1 MAFSFR
7 VGTNWCHDFPKLARE
22 SGFYFN
28 MHGSRVRVDWN
39 RIGAIDIDRVIRER
53 DFSSIDQ
60 NINNVIDYCLESEY
74 DVKILDPN
82 FVKLFRLAQL
92 SVEYLLYCK
101 QYLDHSV
108 IILKDELRQ
117 KIEQNISMKKEI
129 AALEDTVKNLKERS
143 KEKRKLIE
151 TNIGEISN
159 GEVYKCPH
167 CPKTFV
173 RAIFVNA
180 HIARKHSYI
189 SDMGVSSSP
198 VHDHYRAETEK
209 LHNEIKTLKERLN
222 QTERVI
228 RNESDKLLNNSE
240 KDYSRNTS
248 KNEYDFNRVDRFQ
261 EQRRYQE
268 DIGSLKN
275 MLFDE
280 IRALREKDH
289 VVNESILETN
299 VKSLISQQEKE
310 IENLRNQF
318 LERLTPGMENMQAKL
333 QTQENHWKTKMEDME
348 AQHHQDIEKLTTEL
362 KATQQI
368 ADRIKSEYASKVHDL
383 EKQSMDQTNMLVEQ
397 RKQLNSLSREI
408 NNSQIQIN
416 NNKTREKNVAEFHKS
431 ALLIKH
437 DSNNENKTYKSLN
450 NTEDKTEMVIQD
462 VGSESS
468 QEYNEKLMSVVA
480 QTQKIPTKDNI
491 VKSKD
496 NKKVVTNS
504 RTVKHLITKSNLKKL
519 NRSEVV
525 KEMKNSVRHYDEL
538 DDINEVNDCINEN
551 FIIKEDPNDINKKY
565 VDIREKKETLHTDK
579 MKNKRSEFLEKRS
592 VSSVTESGSLSSMSG
607 TDSESVTTDDDL
619 VKKCKTPAI
628 KPSNIRKISI
638 LEDARS
644 MFDNRLRELGIDPE
658 WQGIPAATYKQKME
672 IIRHQ
677 QNINAK
683 KLVRYNQ
690 IKQKILEDVLQR
702 ISANHK
708 EPRYSTLTKNFPLDK
723 LVTHVKSKAWKAFNK
738 DNGEYTSIQK
748 AENTT
753 PLKLRLKQKIE
764 LLPKKY
770 KDEVCENTRES
781 PLKKNGADTYT
792 SPKVTPVYSKSIQ
805 SISSTSSIESREDI
819 KQISP
824 MKITVSD
831 TIASKINSPISKK
844 QVVTSKLFENND
856 SDSTILPDDSIL
868 SPKNKSVLKLT
879 SGSVSSLV
887 KKKVL
892 FDLND
897 KKNDDMTISENDQ
910 GKNQVNN
917 NDWKVSSFA
926 ERGEY
931 ALQKEKSMSTG
942 NIVLK
947 TSQSDKIAE
956 ISKKIQE
963 QLNISRKPPV
973 GSVETIFRV
982 NTGSQDFMNYN
993 AGNQL
998 LNSTS
1003 LVSSILDSPMRNST
1017 SPKTKGDIFPQPA
1030 PRTLKDKKDPAIVQ
1044 RKNEI
1049 KYSDLDSDID
1059 EILQM
1064 E

>member
-7 VGTNWCHDFPKLARE
+7 AGTNWCHDFPKLARE

-228 RNESDKLLNNSE
+228 RNESDKLLDNSE
-240 KDYSRNTS
+240 KDYSRNTN
-248 KNEYDFNRVDRFQ
+248 KNEYDFSRVDRFQ

-310 IENLRNQF
+310 IENLRNQ
-318 LERLTPGMENMQAKL
+318 LHERLTPGMENMQVKL
-333 QTQENHWKTKMEDME
+333 QTQENHWKVKMEDME
-348 AQHHQDIEKLTTEL
+348 TQHHRDIEKLTTEL

-368 ADRIKSEYASKVHDL
+368 ADRMKSEYAS
-383 EKQSMDQTNMLVEQ
+383 
-397 RKQLNSLSREI
+397 
-408 NNSQIQIN
+408 
-416 NNKTREKNVAEFHKS
+416 
-431 ALLIKH
+431 
-437 DSNNENKTYKSLN
+437 
-450 NTEDKTEMVIQD
+450 
-462 VGSESS
+462 
-468 QEYNEKLMSVVA
+468 
-480 QTQKIPTKDNI
+480 
-491 VKSKD
+491 
-496 NKKVVTNS
+496 
-504 RTVKHLITKSNLKKL
+504 
-519 NRSEVV
+519 
-525 KEMKNSVRHYDEL
+525 
-538 DDINEVNDCINEN
+538 
-551 FIIKEDPNDINKKY
+551 
-565 VDIREKKETLHTDK
+565 
-579 MKNKRSEFLEKRS
+579 
-592 VSSVTESGSLSSMSG
+592 
-607 TDSESVTTDDDL
+607 
-619 VKKCKTPAI
+619 
-628 KPSNIRKISI
+628 
-638 LEDARS
+638 
-644 MFDNRLRELGIDPE
+644 
-658 WQGIPAATYKQKME
+658 
-672 IIRHQ
+672 
-677 QNINAK
+677 K

-723 LVTHVKSKAWKAFNK
+723 LVTRVKSKAWKAFSK

-770 KDEVCENTRES
+770 KDEVYENTRES

-792 SPKVTPVYSKSIQ
+792 SPKVTPVYSKSIR
-805 SISSTSSIESREDI
+805 SISSASSIESREDI

-824 MKITVSD
+824 TKITVSD
-831 TIASKINSPISKK
+831 IASKMNSPISKK
-844 QVVTSKLFENND
+844 QVVTPKLFENND
-856 SDSTILPDDSIL
+856 SDSTIMPDNSVL
-868 SPKNKSVLKLT
+868 SPKNKSVLKPT
-879 SGSVSSLV
+879 SGSVGSLV

-897 KKNDDMTISENDQ
+897 KKNDDTTISENDQ

-917 NDWKVSSFA
+917 DWKVSSFA
-926 ERGEY
+926 EKGEY
-931 ALQKEKSMSTG
+931 ALQKEKSMSTS

-963 QLNISRKPPV
+963 QLSISKKPPV

-982 NTGSQDFMNYN
+982 NTSSQDFMNYN
-993 AGNQL
+993 GGNQL

-1003 LVSSILDSPMRNST
+1003 LVNSILDSPMRNFT
-1017 SPKTKGDIFPQPA
+1017 SPKAKGNIFPQPA
-1030 PRTLKDKKDPAIVQ
+1030 PRTLKDKDPAIVQ

>member
-1 MAFSFR
+1 
-7 VGTNWCHDFPKLARE
+7 
-22 SGFYFN
+22 
-28 MHGSRVRVDWN
+28 MHGSRIRVDWN

-53 DFSSIDQ
+53 DFSIIDQ

-117 KIEQNISMKKEI
+117 KIEQNVSMKKEI
-129 AALEDTVKNLKERS
+129 SALEDTVKNLKEKS

-151 TNIGEISN
+151 TSVGEISN

-189 SDMGVSSSP
+189 SNTGIVTSP

-228 RNESDKLLNNSE
+228 RNESDKLLDNTG
-240 KDYSRNTS
+240 KDYGRNIST
-248 KNEYDFNRVDRFQ
+248 NEYDIDKIDRLQ
-261 EQRRYQE
+261 EQRRRQE
-268 DIGSLKN
+268 DIGSLKS

-280 IRALREKDH
+280 ILALKEKNH

-299 VKSLISQQEKE
+299 VKTLISQQEKE
-310 IENLRNQF
+310 IETLRNQL
-318 LERLTPGMENMQAKL
+318 LERLTPGIENMQIKL
-333 QTQENHWKTKMEDME
+333 ETQEDYWKAKIENMEV
-348 AQHHQDIEKLTTEL
+348 QHHRDIEKLTTEL

-368 ADRIKSEYASKVHDL
+368 ADRIKFEYASKVQDL
-383 EKQSMDQTNMLVEQ
+383 EKQSVDQSNMLVEQ
-397 RKQLNSLSREI
+397 REQLNNLSREI
-408 NNSQIQIN
+408 SNSQTQIN
-416 NNKTREKNVAEFHKS
+416 YKIKGKNMTEF
-431 ALLIKH
+431 
-437 DSNNENKTYKSLN
+437 YKSPLLTVKDN
-450 NTEDKTEMVIQD
+450 NYNEKKPYKSFDNTEDAEMVIED
-462 VGSESS
+462 IGSESS
-468 QEYNEKLMSVVA
+468 QEYKGKLMSVMA
-480 QTQKIPTKDNI
+480 QTSQHVPIKDNT
-491 VKSKD
+491 VKSKS
-496 NKKVVTNS
+496 NKKVITDTRIAEHVTAKPS
-504 RTVKHLITKSNLKKL
+504 LKKL
-519 NRSEVV
+519 DTPEV
-525 KEMKNSVRHYDEL
+525 KKTKNNARHDIL
-538 DDINEVNDCINEN
+538 NDINEVNNRT
-551 FIIKEDPNDINKKY
+551 NKKY
-565 VDIREKKETLHTDK
+565 IDVRQKKEMLHTDNIK
-579 MKNKRSEFLEKRS
+579 TNKKSEFLKKHS
-592 VSSVTESGSLSSMSG
+592 VSSVTESGSLSSMSESG
-607 TDSESVTTDDDL
+607 TDSENVTTDDDL
-619 VKKCKTPAI
+619 IKKYETSAVKH
-628 KPSNIRKISI
+628 SNVRKMSI
-638 LEDARS
+638 QEDARN

-658 WQGIPAATYKQKME
+658 WQGIPMATYKQKME
-672 IIRHQ
+672 IVKHQ
-677 QNINAK
+677 QNISAK
-683 KLVRYNQ
+683 KLIRYNQ

-702 ISANHK
+702 ISANHTETK
-708 EPRYSTLTKNFPLDK
+708 YSTLTKSSPLDK
-723 LVTHVKSKAWKAFNK
+723 LVTHVKSKAWKAFSK
-738 DNGEYTSIQK
+738 DNGEYTSVQK
-748 AENTT
+748 TENTT

-770 KDEVCENTRES
+770 KDDEVYENARES
-781 PLKKNGADTYT
+781 PLKKNRADTHG
-792 SPKVTPVYSKSIQ
+792 SPKAVSTYPKLIQ
-805 SISSTSSIESREDI
+805 SISSASSIESQEDI

-831 TIASKINSPISKK
+831 TNARKVNSPISRKRIVMPK
-844 QVVTSKLFENND
+844 FSENND
-856 SDSTILPDDSIL
+856 SDNTILQQDDL
-868 SPKNKSVLKLT
+868 VFSPKNRSVLKLT
-879 SGSVSSLV
+879 SGSVSNLV

-892 FDLND
+892 FDLD
-897 KKNDDMTISENDQ
+897 EKKNDDTEVPDNER
-910 GKNQVNN
+910 KNQINRD
-917 NDWKVSSFA
+917 DWSISSFA

-947 TSQSDKIAE
+947 TAQSDKIAE
-956 ISKKIQE
+956 ISKRIQE
-963 QLNISRKPPV
+963 QLSIARKPPV
-973 GSVETIFRV
+973 GSVETIFRL
-982 NTGSQDFMNYN
+982 NMSSQDLTNYN

-998 LNSTS
+998 LNSTNLMS
-1003 LVSSILDSPMRNST
+1003 PNLDSSLQNFT
-1017 SPKTKGDIFPQPA
+1017 SPKTKGTILPQPA
-1030 PRTLKDKKDPAIVQ
+1030 PRTLKDKNLVISQ

>member
-7 VGTNWCHDFPKLARE
+7 AGTNWCHDFPKLARE

-228 RNESDKLLNNSE
+228 RNESDKLLDNSE
-240 KDYSRNTS
+240 KDYSRNTN
-248 KNEYDFNRVDRFQ
+248 KNEYDFSRVDRFQ

-310 IENLRNQF
+310 IENLRNQ
-318 LERLTPGMENMQAKL
+318 LHERLTPGMENMQVKL
-333 QTQENHWKTKMEDME
+333 QTQENHWKVKMEDME
-348 AQHHQDIEKLTTEL
+348 TQHHRDIEKLTTEL

-368 ADRIKSEYASKVHDL
+368 ADRMKSEYASKVHDL
-383 EKQSMDQTNMLVEQ
+383 QKQSMDQTNMLVEQ

-408 NNSQIQIN
+408 SNSQTQIN
-416 NNKTREKNVAEFHKS
+416 NHKTREKNAAEFHKS

-450 NTEDKTEMVIQD
+450 NTEDTEIVIED

-468 QEYNEKLMSVVA
+468 QEYNEKLMSVVTR
-480 QTQKIPTKDNI
+480 TQNMPTKDKT
-491 VKSKD
+491 VKSKG

-504 RTVKHLITKSNLKKL
+504 RTVKHLITQSNLKKL
-519 NRSEVV
+519 DRSEVV
-525 KEMKNSVRHYDEL
+525 KETKNSARHYDKL
-538 DDINEVNDCINEN
+538 DDINEVNDRINEN
-551 FIIKEDPNDINKKY
+551 FIIKEDPIDVNKKY
-565 VDIREKKETLHTDK
+565 VDIREKKETLHIDN

-592 VSSVTESGSLSSMSG
+592 VSSVTESGSLSSMSESG

-619 VKKCKTPAI
+619 VKKCKTPTI
-628 KPSNIRKISI
+628 KPPNVRKISI
-638 LEDARS
+638 LEDAQI

-723 LVTHVKSKAWKAFNK
+723 LVTRVKSKAWKAFSK

-770 KDEVCENTRES
+770 KDEVYENTRES

-792 SPKVTPVYSKSIQ
+792 SPKVTPVYSKSIR
-805 SISSTSSIESREDI
+805 SISSASSIESREDI

-824 MKITVSD
+824 TKITVSD
-831 TIASKINSPISKK
+831 IASKMNSPISKK
-844 QVVTSKLFENND
+844 QVVTPKLFENND
-856 SDSTILPDDSIL
+856 SDSTIMPDNSVL
-868 SPKNKSVLKLT
+868 SPKNKSVLKPT
-879 SGSVSSLV
+879 SGSVGSLV

-897 KKNDDMTISENDQ
+897 KKNDDTTISENDQ

-917 NDWKVSSFA
+917 DWKVSSFA
-926 ERGEY
+926 EKGEY
-931 ALQKEKSMSTG
+931 ALQKEKSMSTS

-963 QLNISRKPPV
+963 QLSISKKPPV

-982 NTGSQDFMNYN
+982 NTSSQDFMNYN
-993 AGNQL
+993 GGNQL

-1003 LVSSILDSPMRNST
+1003 LVNSILDSPMRNFT
-1017 SPKTKGDIFPQPA
+1017 SPKAKGNIFPQPA
-1030 PRTLKDKKDPAIVQ
+1030 PRTLKDKDPAIVQ

>member
-7 VGTNWCHDFPKLARE
+7 AGTNWCHDFPKLARE

-74 DVKILDPN
+74 DVKILDSN

-129 AALEDTVKNLKERS
+129 TTLEDTVKNLKERS

-151 TNIGEISN
+151 TSIDEISN

-228 RNESDKLLNNSE
+228 RNESDKLLDNSE

-248 KNEYDFNRVDRFQ
+248 KNEYDFSRDRFQ
-261 EQRRYQE
+261 GQRRYQE

-289 VVNESILETN
+289 VVNENILETN

-310 IENLRNQF
+310 IENLRNQL
-318 LERLTPGMENMQAKL
+318 LERLTPGIENMQAKL

-348 AQHHQDIEKLTTEL
+348 AQHHRDIEKLTTEL

-397 RKQLNSLSREI
+397 RKQLNNLSREI

-416 NNKTREKNVAEFHKS
+416 NNKTRERNMAEFHKS

-450 NTEDKTEMVIQD
+450 NTENTEMVIQD
-462 VGSESS
+462 VDSESS
-468 QEYNEKLMSVVA
+468 QEYNEKLISVVELS
-480 QTQKIPTKDNI
+480 QNIPTKDNT
-491 VKSKD
+491 VKSKG

-519 NRSEVV
+519 NNSEVV
-525 KEMKNSVRHYDEL
+525 KETKNSVRHYDEL
-538 DDINEVNDCINEN
+538 DDINEVNFDRINEN
-551 FIIKEDPNDINKKY
+551 FIIKDLIDINKKY
-565 VDIREKKETLHTDK
+565 VDIREKKEMLRTDN

-592 VSSVTESGSLSSMSG
+592 VSSVTESDSLSSMSESG

-619 VKKCKTPAI
+619 VKKCKTPVI
-628 KPSNIRKISI
+628 KSPNRKISI
-638 LEDARS
+638 LEDARN

-708 EPRYSTLTKNFPLDK
+708 EPKYSMLTKNFSLDK
-723 LVTHVKSKAWKAFNK
+723 LVTHVKSKAWKAFSK
-738 DNGEYTSIQK
+738 DNSECTSIQK

-770 KDEVCENTRES
+770 KDEVYENTRES
-781 PLKKNGADTYT
+781 PLKKNGADTYI
-792 SPKVTPVYSKSIQ
+792 SPKVTPVHSKSIR
-805 SISSTSSIESREDI
+805 SISSASSIESQEDI

-831 TIASKINSPISKK
+831 TITSKMNSPISKK

-856 SDSTILPDDSIL
+856 SDSTIIPDDSVL

-879 SGSVSSLV
+879 SGSVGSLV

-897 KKNDDMTISENDQ
+897 KKNDDTTISENNQ
-910 GKNQVNN
+910 GKNQI
-917 NDWKVSSFA
+917 NDNWKESSFA
-926 ERGEY
+926 EREEY

-963 QLNISRKPPV
+963 QLSISRKPPV

-982 NTGSQDFMNYN
+982 NTSSQDFMNYN

-1003 LVSSILDSPMRNST
+1003 LVSSILDNPMRNST
-1017 SPKTKGDIFPQPA
+1017 SPKAKGNIFPQPA
-1030 PRTLKDKKDPAIVQ
+1030 PRTLKDKDPAIVQ

>member
-7 VGTNWCHDFPKLARE
+7 AGTNWCHDFPKLARE

-74 DVKILDPN
+74 DVKILDPS

-117 KIEQNISMKKEI
+117 KIEQNINMKKEI

-151 TNIGEISN
+151 TSIGEISN

-189 SDMGVSSSP
+189 SDMGVSISP

-228 RNESDKLLNNSE
+228 RNESDKLQDNIE
-240 KDYSRNTS
+240 KDYSRNIS
-248 KNEYDFNRVDRFQ
+248 RNEYDISRVDRFQ

-268 DIGSLKN
+268 DIGSLKS

-299 VKSLISQQEKE
+299 VKTLISQQEKE
-310 IENLRNQF
+310 IENLRNQL
-318 LERLTPGMENMQAKL
+318 LERLTPGMENMQVKL
-333 QTQENHWKTKMEDME
+333 QTQENHWKAKIEDME

-368 ADRIKSEYASKVHDL
+368 ADHIKSD
-383 EKQSMDQTNMLVEQ
+383 
-397 RKQLNSLSREI
+397 
-408 NNSQIQIN
+408 
-416 NNKTREKNVAEFHKS
+416 
-431 ALLIKH
+431 
-437 DSNNENKTYKSLN
+437 
-450 NTEDKTEMVIQD
+450 
-462 VGSESS
+462 
-468 QEYNEKLMSVVA
+468 
-480 QTQKIPTKDNI
+480 
-491 VKSKD
+491 
-496 NKKVVTNS
+496 
-504 RTVKHLITKSNLKKL
+504 
-519 NRSEVV
+519 
-525 KEMKNSVRHYDEL
+525 
-538 DDINEVNDCINEN
+538 
-551 FIIKEDPNDINKKY
+551 
-565 VDIREKKETLHTDK
+565 
-579 MKNKRSEFLEKRS
+579 
-592 VSSVTESGSLSSMSG
+592 
-607 TDSESVTTDDDL
+607 
-619 VKKCKTPAI
+619 
-628 KPSNIRKISI
+628 
-638 LEDARS
+638 
-644 MFDNRLRELGIDPE
+644 
-658 WQGIPAATYKQKME
+658 
-672 IIRHQ
+672 
-677 QNINAK
+677 INAK

-708 EPRYSTLTKNFPLDK
+708 EPKYSTLTAKSLPLDK

-748 AENTT
+748 TENTT

-770 KDEVCENTRES
+770 KDEVHENIRES

-792 SPKVTPVYSKSIQ
+792 SPKVTPVYSKSVR
-805 SISSTSSIESREDI
+805 SISSASSIESQEDI

-831 TIASKINSPISKK
+831 TIASKMNSPISKK
-844 QVVTSKLFENND
+844 QIVTPKLFENND
-856 SDSTILPDDSIL
+856 SDSTIMPDDSVL
-868 SPKNKSVLKLT
+868 SPKNKSVLKPT
-879 SGSVSSLV
+879 SGSVGSLV

-897 KKNDDMTISENDQ
+897 KKNDDTLITENDQ
-910 GKNQVNN
+910 RKNQIN

-926 ERGEY
+926 ENGEY

-963 QLNISRKPPV
+963 QLSISRKPPA

-982 NTGSQDFMNYN
+982 NTSTSQDFMNYN
-993 AGNQL
+993 AENQL

-1003 LVSSILDSPMRNST
+1003 LMSSILDSPMRNFT
-1017 SPKTKGDIFPQPA
+1017 NPKAKGNIFPQPA
-1030 PRTLKDKKDPAIVQ
+1030 PRTLKDKDSTIVQ